1 LEIERELMR
10 QFGPVIGG
18 SELRKALGFRSAV
31 TFRRAIRQGKLAVKV
46 FELEGRR
53 GKFALTA
60 DVARWLARVSNV
72 STPRVSLILVAEVPS
87 TTRGRFEM

>member
-1 LEIERELMR
+1 MR

-18 SELRKALGFRSAV
+18 SELRKVLGFRSAV

-60 DVARWLARVSNV
+60 DVARWLARVSDV
-72 STPRVSLILVAEVPS
+72 STPLD
-87 TTRGRFEM
+87 GG

>member
-1 LEIERELMR
+1 MTILEIESELMR

-18 SELRKALGFRSAV
+18 CELWKVLGFRSAV
-31 TFRRAIRQGKLAVKV
+31 NFRRAARQGKLAVKV
-46 FELEGRR
+46 FELEGRK

-72 STPRVSLILVAEVPS
+72 SS
-87 TTRGRFEM
+87 TLGRD